1 LRQAERETEFESSP
15 GPRELWAECGKHA
28 ADGGKQSEKQS
39 LKLALALVSS
49 GQSLEKMLLM
59 EASTVRSL
67 EEGFLQACKVGDIE
81 AVREVPTIGP
91 ADTRN
96 LLPWRLGTGT
106 VPLVCTDSYTDT
118 GTYVFGFLCELTRQL
133 QKAQSLCS

>member
-1 LRQAERETEFESSP
+1 
-15 GPRELWAECGKHA
+15 
-28 ADGGKQSEKQS
+28 

-81 AVREVPTIGP
+81 AVREVPYTGP
-91 ADTRN
+91 VHTRN
-96 LLPWRLGTGT
+96 D
-106 VPLVCTDSYTDT
+106 DSFTMLEI
-118 GTYVFGFLCELTRQL
+118 VKKLM
-133 QKAQSLCS
+133 